1 MNRKRKIPIASID
14 KIIREIGAERVSINA
29 TERLEEIL
37 EEIATKV
44 ALIALQASKHAGR
57 KTVRKE
63 DIDFALRELAN
74 ISLKSLISKIEE

>member
-1 MNRKRKIPIASID
+1 MKKSRIPVAPID
-14 KIIREIGAERVSINA
+14 RIIREIGAERVSIDA
-29 TERLEEIL
+29 VERLCDIL
-37 EEIATKV
+37 EEMAIKI

-63 DIDFALRELAN
+63 DIDFALREIAN

>member
-1 MNRKRKIPIASID
+1 MKKSRIPIAPID
-14 KIIREIGAERVSINA
+14 RLIREIGAERVSIEA
-29 TERLEEIL
+29 TERLCKLL
-37 EEIATKV
+37 EEIAIRV

-63 DIDFALRELAN
+63 DIDFALREIAN